1 MGVGAGGEGEGAG
14 AGAGAGEFTDGA
26 DGRASAEAFGAFGR
40 SAASRRGSGVG
51 VGSGTVVFDAEV
63 FSWLRGFEEEW
74 LPRVAEATERLGSRR
89 CVELTY
95 EDDLLDE
102 RKQARTLERLRRA
115 FHLDLNLEALSLQK
129 LRRISAGGVTRDDF
143 ANPEDL
149 TPDALAF
156 LSDEPPTSER

>member
-1 MGVGAGGEGEGAG
+1 MRLDEDVGACW
-14 AGAGAGEFTDGA
+14 
-26 DGRASAEAFGAFGR
+26 
-40 SAASRRGSGVG
+40 
-51 VGSGTVVFDAEV
+51 VV
-63 FSWLRGFEEEW
+63 
-74 LPRVAEATERLGSRR
+74 
-89 CVELTY
+89 TY

-149 TPDALAF
+149 TPDALAY

>member
-1 MGVGAGGEGEGAG
+1 MVWSQ
-14 AGAGAGEFTDGA
+14 
-26 DGRASAEAFGAFGR
+26 RAVSPTKMR
-40 SAASRRGSGVG
+40 
-51 VGSGTVVFDAEV
+51 FDAEV

-129 LRRISAGGVTRDDF
+129 LRRISAGGG
-143 ANPEDL
+143 
-149 TPDALAF
+149 DAGRLRQPGGPHPGRAGF
-156 LSDEPPTSER
+156 FIRRASDEREVTT